1 MLKNIITCIINM
13 IMSRKRI
20 FRSSFSKQ
28 KKYRKITINIPKF
41 RKFIT
46 NFQKTV
52 KLRKLG
58 NLGPLGG
65 LGLLYVV
72 VCKVKCQCNS
82 QGNQVGFEQMLKLW
96 MNL

>member
-13 IMSRKRI
+13 IVSRKRI

-28 KKYRKITINIPKF
+28 RKYRKITINIPKF

-52 KLRKLG
+52 KLRKIRKFRTAGKPRPALCG
-58 NLGPLGG
+58 S
-65 LGLLYVV
+65 V
-72 VCKVKCQCNS
+72 
-82 QGNQVGFEQMLKLW
+82 QGQVSV
-96 MNL
+96 